1 MNRTEWSVHIK
12 EEIMEELKRK
22 LALVA
27 KLFYSTK
34 KHQKTKIDQDDKNE
48 YKQRIIKIGM

>member
-1 MNRTEWSVHIK
+1 
-12 EEIMEELKRK
+12 MEELKKK